1 MNLEVEHTKLS
12 EKMEKYEQKFKTSA
26 EKHQTKIDEFKKQI
40 AQLTSEQVE
49 LKDVMKEVSL
59 ANQQLK
65 VKAEEAEGEVRRLHE
80 ANLKIQMEASPL
92 LAEVAAQQEA
102 EDKFGGWEEDRED
115 GWGSP
120 EPEPEKSKPE
130 AAILQEAAASDGWAG
145 WGDEADDIKLDD
157 DGLKNVEVKETEDG
171 DQEAAGKNL
180 VEREADIED
189 GWGDDSWGGFGEEE
203 AVGPESGLADN
214 LR

>member
-1 MNLEVEHTKLS
+1 
-12 EKMEKYEQKFKTSA
+12 
-26 EKHQTKIDEFKKQI
+26 
-40 AQLTSEQVE
+40 
-49 LKDVMKEVSL
+49 MKEVSL

-80 ANLKIQMEASPL
+80 ANLKSQMEASPL
-92 LAEVAAQQEA
+92 LAEVAAQEEV

-120 EPEPEKSKPE
+120 EPEKPKPE
-130 AAILQEAAASDGWAG
+130 AAVLQEAAASDGWAG
-145 WGDEADDIKLDD
+145 WGDEAKDIKLDD
-157 DGLKNVEVKETEDG
+157 DGLKNVDVKEDEEDG

-189 GWGDDSWGGFGEEE
+189 SWGGFGEEE
-203 AVGPESGLADN
+203 ATGTESGLADN
-214 LR
+214 LRLSEDPHIRGSM

>member
-80 ANLKIQMEASPL
+80 ANLKSQMEASPL